1 MSSGLHFC
9 NVDLHVHTPKS
20 ECFIEPD
27 VSPEM
32 IVTQALQAGMKAIAI
47 TDHNSADWVDLIK
60 EAATGTG
67 LTVFP
72 GVEITVQPGVHVL
85 AIFPEDRATTNVN
98 DLLSDLG
105 LRADDRGKND
115 SLVKDFSI
123 QKTVSIIRSHNAL
136 PILAHIDD
144 EKGAWKVLSGTG
156 QTFIQFWETGEF
168 AAVEVVGIQ
177 LPEGVGRDPFTR
189 LPAYYW
195 ASDNPHPD
203 NGTKHSHRGIGK
215 RYSKFKLCEP
225 ITWEGLRL
233 CFQDPSSRIRPATP
247 QPITH
252 PVIERVSINGGFLNE
267 FDIELN
273 PNLNCFIG
281 GRGTGK
287 SCLLEVVRHT
297 FGINPK
303 TSQNQTQ
310 AQGIIENAFPAGSTA
325 SIQIRFDADSVYT
338 IERTSKDT
346 PKVYRYG
353 ENEPLDLQPN
363 DLLPIQV
370 YGQKEVYEISRD
382 PNFQLRL
389 LDNYLE
395 EALRPLKKQE
405 GEILNGLTENAT
417 HIQSRTQEIEN
428 LQNEV
433 RNLGSINEQLRRM
446 ERENFTARLQQKS
459 NFDREKELLDS
470 ARSKIDGL
478 KIALSSFLAKNH
490 LDTDGFDLEK
500 IQELPNK
507 TLLEQRK
514 TALEEIDQILE
525 SSINQVIDQIEA
537 INQRN
542 DREICQWEKDYVE
555 QEEAYQALLLEF
567 QADETGLKPER
578 FIQLQREQRRLQG
591 LSENL
596 VELDH
601 QLEEAKSARNNLLM
615 QLRRN
620 RRSQYEIRQ
629 TKAEELSQ
637 KLDLRVRIT
646 IWPQGNR
653 AEYQKQLGSIFE
665 GSRTRR
671 DVIDQLVI
679 VKAESPER
687 AAQRPVNYRGETRYL
702 ISEIPRFLDQID
714 LANAIRK
721 EIQGGSDEESVLH
734 QIYGIDSSA
743 MRRNLSNLSTEKLF
757 ELETIAIPDL
767 PIIELKVGNGAL
779 GYKHL
784 DSLSIGQKCTA
795 LLSLVLLE
803 SPAPLLIDQPEDDL
817 DNHFIFDQI
826 VTTLRSAKEKRQF
839 LIATHNANIPVS
851 GDAELIVVLNADERH
866 GWIEEDGI
874 GSIDTKSIKQYVEHI
889 LEGGENAFKIRK
901 EKYGI

>member
-20 ECFIEPD
+20 ECFIEPE
-27 VSPEM
+27 VTPEM

-47 TDHNSADWVDLIK
+47 TDHNTADWVDLIK
-60 EAATGTG
+60 DAAKCTD

-105 LRADDRGKND
+105 LRANDRGKND

-123 QKTVSIIRSHNAL
+123 QKVVSIIRSHNAL

-144 EKGAWKVLSGTG
+144 EKGAWKVLSGSG
-156 QTFIQFWETGEF
+156 QTFIQFWETGDY
-168 AAVEVVGIQ
+168 AAVEIVGNQ
-177 LPEGVGRDPFTR
+177 MPEAIGKDPFNR

-195 ASDNPHPD
+195 ASDNPHPE
-203 NGTKHSHRGIGK
+203 NGTKHSHKGIGR

-233 CFQDPSSRIRPATP
+233 CFQDPSTRIRPAAP

-252 PVIERVSINGGFLNE
+252 PVIEKVSINGGFLSG

-287 SCLLEVVRHT
+287 SCFIEVIRHT
-297 FGINPK
+297 FCVNAK
-303 TSQNQTQ
+303 TNQNQSQ
-310 AQGIIENAFPAGSTA
+310 AQGIIENTFPSGSLST
-325 SIQIRFDADSVYT
+325 IQIRFDENTVYSIQRAANDS
-338 IERTSKDT
+338 
-346 PKVYRYG
+346 PKVYRLG
-353 ENEPLDLQPN
+353 EDQPLDLQPK

-382 PNFQLRL
+382 PNFQLKL
-389 LDNYLE
+389 LDNYLDE
-395 EALRPLKKQE
+395 VLRPHRKEE
-405 GEILNGLTENAT
+405 GEIINDLNENANF
-417 HIQSRTQEIEN
+417 IQTKTKEIEDI
-428 LQNEV
+428 QNEV
-433 RNLGSINEQLRRM
+433 RNLGSITEQLHRM
-446 ERENFTARLQQKS
+446 ERENFTVRLQLKS

-470 ARSKIDGL
+470 ATSKIDGL
-478 KIALSSFLAKNH
+478 KSALSSFLTKNRIQP
-490 LDTDGFDLEK
+490 DGFSLER
-500 IQELPNK
+500 IENLPNK
-507 TLLEQRK
+507 ALLELRK
-514 TALEEIDQILE
+514 AAIEKIDLTLENSISQLIDQIDVIEGCNDLE
-525 SSINQVIDQIEA
+525 L
-537 INQRN
+537 R
-542 DREICQWEKDYVE
+542 QWVKNFAE

-567 QADETGLKPER
+567 QTDENGLKPER

-596 VELDH
+596 IGLNS
-601 QLEEAKSARNNLLM
+601 QLEEAKAARSNLLLE
-615 QLRRN
+615 LRMN

-629 TKAEELSQ
+629 TKANELSH
-637 KLDLRVRIT
+637 KLGLRVRIT

-653 AEYQKQLGSIFE
+653 DEYQKQLGVIFE
-665 GSRTRR
+665 GTRTRK
-671 DVIDQLVI
+671 DVISQLVN
-679 VKAESPER
+679 VQDDNPER
-687 AAQRPVNYRGETRYL
+687 PAQRPINYRGERRFL
-702 ISEIPRFLDQID
+702 IPEIPRFLDQID

-721 EIQGGSDEESVLH
+721 EMVGVTDEESDLCQKFKV
-734 QIYGIDSSA
+734 DSTT
-743 MRRNLSNLSTEKLF
+743 MRRNISSLSEEKLF
-757 ELETIAIPDL
+757 ELETVAIPDL
-767 PIIELKVGNGAL
+767 PIIELKVGNGEL
-779 GYKHL
+779 GYKQL
-784 DSLSIGQKCTA
+784 DALSIGQKCTA

-851 GDAELIVVLNADERH
+851 GDAELIIVLNADERR
-866 GWIEEDGI
+866 GWIEDDGI

>member
-27 VSPEM
+27 VSPAM
-32 IVTQALQAGMKAIAI
+32 IVSEALHAGMKAIAI

-60 EAATGTG
+60 EAAIGTG

-123 QKTVSIIRSHNAL
+123 QKTVSFIRNHNAL

-144 EKGAWKVLSGTG
+144 EKGAWKVLCGSG

-168 AAVEVVGIQ
+168 AAVEIVGDR
-177 LPEGVGRDPFTR
+177 LPDGVGKDPYNR
-189 LPAYYW
+189 LPAFFW
-195 ASDNPHPD
+195 SSDNPHPE
-203 NGTKHSHRGIGK
+203 NPTKHSHKGIGK
-215 RYSKFKLCEP
+215 RHSQFKLSEP
-225 ITWEGLRL
+225 ITFEGLRL
-233 CFQDPSSRIRPATP
+233 CFQDPSTRIRPAAP

-252 PVIERVSINGGFLNE
+252 PVIERVSIDGGFLNE

-287 SCLLEVVRHT
+287 SCLFEVVRHT

-310 AQGIIENAFPAGSTA
+310 AQDIIDNTFPAGSTA
-325 SIQIRFDADSVYT
+325 SVQIRFDADTAYRV
-338 IERTSKDT
+338 ERTAKAT
-346 PKVYRYG
+346 PKVYRLG
-353 ENEPLDLQPN
+353 EDEPLGLEPA

-382 PNFQLRL
+382 STFQLRL

-395 EALRPLKKQE
+395 ETLRPLKKDE
-405 GEILNGLTENAT
+405 SEILNRLTENANQ
-417 HIQSRTQEIEN
+417 IQIRAQEIESI
-428 LQNEV
+428 QIEV
-433 RNLGSINEQLRRM
+433 EKLGAVTEQLHRM
-446 ERENFTARLQQKS
+446 ERENFTTRLRQKS
-459 NFDREKELLDS
+459 YFDREKELLDFAAKKIGDLTAALS
-470 ARSKIDGL
+470 LFLAKNSIETDRFDPNKIDGL
-478 KIALSSFLAKNH
+478 
-490 LDTDGFDLEK
+490 
-500 IQELPNK
+500 PNK
-507 TLLEQRK
+507 ALLEQRK
-514 TALEEIDQILE
+514 AALEEIDRTLE
-525 SSINQVIDQIEA
+525 NRISQVIAEIKGIDQ
-537 INQRN
+537 R
-542 DREICQWEKDYVE
+542 DGPGLGQWTKDYSE

-567 QADETGLKPER
+567 QTDETGLKPER
-578 FIQLQREQRRLQG
+578 YIQLQREQRRLQG
-591 LSENL
+591 LSDTL
-596 VELDH
+596 VDLSNQLDEVKITRMSLLQ
-601 QLEEAKSARNNLLM
+601 QLKS
-615 QLRRN
+615 N
-620 RRSQYEIRQ
+620 RRAQYELRQ
-629 TKAEELSQ
+629 MKAEELSQ
-637 KLDLRVRIT
+637 KLGQRVRIT

-653 AEYQKQLGSIFE
+653 AEYQKQLGLILE
-665 GSRTRR
+665 GTRTRK
-671 DVIDQLVI
+671 DVIDQI
-679 VKAESPER
+679 GKIKAEHPER
-687 AAQRPVNYRGETRYL
+687 PAQRPINYRGETRYL
-702 ISEIPRFLDQID
+702 IPEIPLFLDPID
-714 LANAIRK
+714 LADAIRK
-721 EIQGGSDEESVLH
+721 EAQGVPEEESVLI
-734 QIYGIDSSA
+734 QTYGIESAA
-743 MRRNLSNLSTEKLF
+743 MRRNLSGLSTEKLF
-757 ELETIAIPDL
+757 ELELVSIPDL

-779 GYKHL
+779 GYKQL

-851 GDAELIVVLNADERH
+851 GDAELIVVLNADERR